1 MQKSFPLIAV
11 VLTASLTLVAQ
22 QPGDPRGR
30 GFGGPG
36 RGGRGP
42 GMRQDRPVTGA
53 PYAATRVSTSQ
64 QTLANGTVINRQEQS
79 QIYRDG
85 QGRMRTETT
94 PEAGS
99 QRTGSRNSAP
109 RIAITDP
116 VAGVFRE
123 LDVQNKTSFETP
135 MPRRGNFS
143 GNPGANQNP
152 RPNQTGRA
160 NPPSNP
166 NLKEESLG
174 TQFMNGVNA
183 TGSRI
188 TRTIPAGTIGNSQ
201 TIQTVEERWVSEDLK
216 VPVMVKFTDPRSGTR
231 TETLNVTS
239 RAEPDPSL
247 FQAPVGFTVK
257 TRPSGPGGR
266 RGPRP
271 AAPAQPGAA
280 AQ

>member
-1 MQKSFPLIAV
+1 MQKSFPLVAV
-11 VLTASLTLVAQ
+11 VLTASLTLLAQ
-22 QPGDPRGR
+22 QPGGPRGR
-30 GFGGPG
+30 GFGGPDP
-36 RGGRGP
+36 GGRGP
-42 GMRQDRPVTGA
+42 GMRGDRPVTDA

-64 QTLANGTVINRQEQS
+64 QTLANGTVITRQEQS
-79 QIYRDG
+79 LIYRDG
-85 QGRMRTETT
+85 QGRMRTEMT

-109 RIAITDP
+109 RITITDP
-116 VAGVFRE
+116 VSGVRRE
-123 LDVQNKTSFETP
+123 LDVPNKTSFETP
-135 MPRRGNFS
+135 LPRR
-143 GNPGANQNP
+143 PGANQNP
-152 RPNQTGRA
+152 RPNQTARA

-183 TGSRI
+183 TGRRI

-201 TIQTVEERWVSEDLK
+201 TIQTVEERWVTEDLK
-216 VPVMVKFTDPRSGTR
+216 APVIVMIKSTDPRSGTH

-239 RAEPDPSL
+239 RSEPDPSL
-247 FQAPVGFTVK
+247 FQAPAGFAVK

-271 AAPAQPGAA
+271 AAPAQ
-280 AQ
+280 